1 MGIGVLEIRL
11 HRLERIVQARAR
23 DILVA
28 AIERTRGV
36 KPAICVL
43 TLRLL
48 DSGVVAL
55 FNFVRL
61 DQILVVKEK
70 LRAKLELRIG
80 EVARPGVSS
89 LIPDLYGFKI

>member
-1 MGIGVLEIRL
+1 MGISVLEIRL

-43 TLRLL
+43 TFRLL

-70 LRAKLELRIG
+70 FRAKLKLGIG
-80 EVARPGVSS
+80 EVTRPGVSG